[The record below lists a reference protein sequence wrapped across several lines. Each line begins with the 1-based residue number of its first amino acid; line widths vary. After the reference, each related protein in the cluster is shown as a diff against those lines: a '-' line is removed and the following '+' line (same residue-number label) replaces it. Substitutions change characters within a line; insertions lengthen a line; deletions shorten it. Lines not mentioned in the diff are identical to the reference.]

1 MSSPKSLHFILGHDS
16 HGYHSDHKPSI
27 ASGGG
32 AGFGGGDFG
41 GFGDSFK
48 GFGGFGGG
56 FGGFGKSNDNKDDN
70 RKEEKGDGGAGGFAG
85 EFSLVGPGA
94 ASEDVNKATSASPFG
109 SSFLGAGFRSQAGNE
124 SQASE
129 TAKASEGS
137 NAAGFTTP
145 FTGLFNNVFGN
156 NLQQGFGGNNRKGFG
171 FDSYGD
177 QAPQNGQTRPLET
190 PPTAEKKSDGFF
202 PSSPFGGSFGSF
214 GFGSP
219 FGFNSNNETPEDDSN
234 TRSSSYSHEVVSEDE
249 GSGFEISSDYDNH
262 EYHEESNGIDADE
275 GSGDPPLFPLAGTH
289 SFSDFGDG
297 EHSSPAVENYDEDGL
312 TQGKLDY
319 PNGDISSG
327 TDNGVT
333 PQSFVPSANNGFTS
347 NKFGFGTTQIPQHE
361 ESPRYEGYQYSS
373 NDANDFEAYTGADL
387 NHPNEESIDGGSGFP
402 NFSFKKRNLPEALH
416 DSPSRKKLNFYPLP
430 NSTENEKQ
438 EEEKPSFATVIG
450 SALPNFRD
458 GLGSFP

>member
-1 MSSPKSLHFILGHDS
+1 MKCFILGHDS

-56 FGGFGKSNDNKDDN
+56 FGGFGKSNDAKDDN
-70 RKEEKGDGGAGGFAG
+70 RKEEKGDESAGGFAG

-94 ASEDVNKATSASPFG
+94 ASEDSGKATSASPFG

-124 SQASE
+124 SQAAGS
-129 TAKASEGS
+129 TNAPEGNNGS
-137 NAAGFTTP
+137 GFTTP

-156 NLQQGFGGNNRKGFG
+156 NLKQGFGGNNRKGFG

-177 QAPQNGQTRPLET
+177 EAPQNGKSNPLET
-190 PPTAEKKSDGFF
+190 PPTPKSDGFF
-202 PSSPFGGSFGSF
+202 PSSPFGGGSFGSF

-219 FGFNSNNETPEDDSN
+219 FGFNTNNQAHEDHSD
-234 TRSSSYSHEVVSEDE
+234 TRSSTFSHEVVSEQE
-249 GSGFEISSDYDNH
+249 GSGFEPSGDYEEH
-262 EYHEESNGIDADE
+262 EYDQDSNGVDVED
-275 GSGDPPLFPLAGTH
+275 GSGSPPLFPLAGTH

-297 EHSSPAVENYDEDGL
+297 EHSTDTIENYDQEEFS
-312 TQGKLDY
+312 QGKLDY

-333 PQSFVPSANNGFTS
+333 PHSFSSSGNSGFTS
-347 NKFGFGTTQIPQHE
+347 NKFGFGTTPIPQHDESSGYGGHHHQYNGNE
-361 ESPRYEGYQYSS
+361 E
-373 NDANDFEAYTGADL
+373 NDFDAYTGADL
-387 NHPNEESIDGGSGFP
+387 NHPNEEDINGGSGFP

-416 DSPSRKKLNFYPLP
+416 DSPTRKKLNFYPLP
-430 NSTENEKQ
+430 NSTENEDNKD
-438 EEEKPSFATVIG
+438 EKPSFATVIG
-450 SALPNFRD
+450 GALPNFRD